1 MEPCNVVNSILR
13 IKCSL
18 NLLISYI
25 CFNNCGSAER
35 ASLCAHHVQMQF
47 PKTFCPLCDK
57 QVIARVLG
65 KLRINFTCI
74 FKVLPKI
81 ALVTLQ
87 LGKFWETL
95 KIHVKLIRN
104 CWWSLVITCTN
115 RTPGFKVE

>member
-57 QVIARVLG
+57 QVISRVLG
-65 KLRINFTCI
+65 KLRINFTYI

-81 ALVTLQ
+81 SLVTLQ
-87 LGKFWETL
+87 LGQFWE
-95 KIHVKLIRN
+95 N
-104 CWWSLVITCTN
+104 FENTCEIN
-115 RTPGFKVE
+115 P